1 MGPAPR
7 VVSYTHQLSFL
18 SSSPLEV
25 GTVGTR
31 TARPQH
37 PPNACNMNM
46 GLRPCSA
53 LPDTSVTLVESPSL
67 WCLGFLTYQVGTTVP
82 PMA

>member
-7 VVSYTHQLSFL
+7 VVSYTHQFSFL

-53 LPDTSVTLVESPSL
+53 LPATSVTLVESPSL

-82 PMA
+82 PIA